1 MLDVS
6 RILSHGVIT
15 NIPKCIFV
23 LLTLICTV
31 GDSYADEEYKKPQVY
46 DTSITDRLES
56 LERSI
61 NMMQKQLYNS
71 SAIQQVGAP
80 VNNINMSDVAEQFK
94 LIKNDIENLQTNYSD
109 LKNLIN
115 SFDVRLGELEKTN
128 NSQAENKELLNKID
142 TVLDN
147 QPQAGTDAA
156 AIKENKG
163 SSMKTNSQENS
174 DNIKN
179 PDDLY
184 QQAFSLIKE
193 QSGKQKQDYKQ
204 ARETLSKFILLY
216 HKHNLVSNARYWIG
230 QTYLS
235 DGNYQKAAVEFLKGY
250 QSHPTASKAPD
261 NLLEL
266 AEMLQKVD
274 KSADVCVTLAK
285 VRKEFPN
292 LSNALKRKA
301 DRLFGEASCMP

>member
-115 SFDVRLGELEKTN
+115 SFDVRLGEL
-128 NSQAENKELLNKID
+128 
-142 TVLDN
+142 
-147 QPQAGTDAA
+147 
-156 AIKENKG
+156 
-163 SSMKTNSQENS
+163 
-174 DNIKN
+174 
-179 PDDLY
+179 
-184 QQAFSLIKE
+184 
-193 QSGKQKQDYKQ
+193 
-204 ARETLSKFILLY
+204 
-216 HKHNLVSNARYWIG
+216 
-230 QTYLS
+230 
-235 DGNYQKAAVEFLKGY
+235 
-250 QSHPTASKAPD
+250 
-261 NLLEL
+261 
-266 AEMLQKVD
+266 
-274 KSADVCVTLAK
+274 
-285 VRKEFPN
+285 
-292 LSNALKRKA
+292 
-301 DRLFGEASCMP
+301 